1 MKKRSSFIGYG
12 IFLIL
17 IGILQVIS
25 GEGDFMGNPV
35 PGFVGY
41 PVAALGL
48 MFIHYG
54 VSTKK
59 IPQADYNNFAIC
71 SECQASFYAKDVH
84 HNRCPECNG
93 TVEDLDG
100 FYQRHPELKDED
112 K

>member
-1 MKKRSSFIGYG
+1 MKKRSSSIGYG
-12 IFLIL
+12 IFLL
-17 IGILQVIS
+17 LLGILLVIS
-25 GEGDFMGNPV
+25 GEADFHGNPV

-41 PVAALGL
+41 PLAALGL

-59 IPQADYNNFAIC
+59 ITQFAIC
-71 SECQASFYAKDVH
+71 PECQASFYAKDVH

-100 FYQRHPELKDED
+100 FYQKHPELKDED